1 MLRALPSKQ
10 ERPVKSTG
18 GALGE
23 KLDPETKS
31 TQSNDQYPE
40 HGDLKHE
47 DLKLLIGR
55 VQSDWNSILFN
66 LYFNLKFTSSLI
78 CLQKRKSS

>member
-1 MLRALPSKQ
+1 MLRALPPKQ
-10 ERPVKSTG
+10 EQPEKSTG
-18 GALGE
+18 GALWE

-47 DLKLLIGR
+47 DLKLSFAVFRVIGTQSSSIYTLI
-55 VQSDWNSILFN
+55 
-66 LYFNLKFTSSLI
+66 
-78 CLQKRKSS
+78 